1 MCSLDG
7 DCVVDVVER
16 VEKKIFDG
24 NENCRKCNSKSRIKL
39 RGSDNYCNDCFE
51 AYATH
56 KFRGTLGKSKLVRPN
71 DKILVGFSG
80 SAGSVALLNLIR
92 AGMQESVHKRLVF
105 ETQVIFIDDFLEPR
119 TEIDKKTSIDSII
132 TLIKSFGFPG
142 YVTSLSEIYNPELKI
157 KSIHNIDE
165 INYNYCQQ
173 ASEESL
179 KNLFQALTNKT
190 AKQELLKKLRLT
202 LLASV
207 ARNLQCSKVFLADS
221 ATSLAVDILSNVAVG
236 RGAQLSLDVGFVDDR
251 FQELAILRPM
261 RDFTEQELDYYLE
274 LHGLETLQR
283 NKKTNDN
290 PFESIQ
296 KLTEDFVLDLES
308 QFTGTVST
316 VYRTGAKISSQ
327 GFSAEEQQV
336 CVICNAPV
344 DTKPQ
349 DGATAI
355 LATEFS
361 RFISTRGV
369 KAVERNNGDCG
380 SFKEPCGGC
389 QGDCG
394 SKKEQ
399 RVTVEQLRRFLC
411 YGCRLI
417 VDDKFEIDKLPGNI
431 SNKVKQLACFE
442 DMREQ
447 IKDFLL

>member
-1 MCSLDG
+1 MIVINLKNY
-7 DCVVDVVER
+7 R
-16 VEKKIFDG
+16 
-24 NENCRKCNSKSRIKL
+24 NENCRKCQSKSIIKL

-119 TEIDKKTSIDSII
+119 TEIEKKSSIDSVIS
-132 TLIKSFGFPG
+132 LIKSFGFPG
-142 YVTSLSEIYNPELKI
+142 YFISLSEIFSADLKI
-157 KSIHNIDE
+157 NKIDE
-165 INYNYCQQ
+165 VTYDHHQGP
-173 ASEESL
+173 EDSL
-179 KNLFQALTNKT
+179 RNLFQALTNKT

-251 FQELAILRPM
+251 FEGLAILRPM
-261 RDFTEQELDYYLE
+261 RDFSKQELDYYLE
-274 LHGLETLQR
+274 LHCLEPL
-283 NKKTNDN
+283 KKIKKINDN

-296 KLTEDFVLDLES
+296 KLTEEFVLDLES

-316 VYRTGAKISSQ
+316 VYRTGAKISSE
-327 GFSAEEQQV
+327 GFSPEERQV

-369 KAVERNNGDCG
+369 KAVDRNNGEC
-380 SFKEPCGGC
+380 FKEPCGQC
-389 QGDCG
+389 EGDCG
-394 SKKEQ
+394 NNKEQ
-399 RVTVEQLRRFLC
+399 KLTVEQLRKFLC

-417 VDDKFEIDKLPGNI
+417 FNDKFDVEKLPGNI
-431 SNKVKQLACFE
+431 TRKVKQLACFE
-442 DMREQ
+442 EMREQ